1 MPWRLER
8 EAAKLGERIEMGDPL
23 WPAQLSLATVIVL
36 NLFLSKRLTI
46 GPNWL
51 MPGVAGG
58 ALLVLLVVA
67 PRRATQHATRR
78 RRFALAVISLVSLT
92 NVVSLVLLVHYLVNG
107 GKSGGHALILS
118 GLVLWASN
126 VLLFAVWFWELDR
139 GGPVNR
145 FQHAETLP
153 DFQFPQMENPHL
165 APKQWRPGFID
176 YLYTSLTNAM
186 AFSPT
191 DTMPLTPTAK
201 VVMGVQEVA
210 AITTIGL
217 VVARAVNILA
227 S

>member
-46 GPNWL
+46 GPTWL

-67 PRRATQHATRR
+67 PRRATHHATRR

-153 DFQFPQMENPHL
+153 DFQFPQMENPNL
-165 APKQWRPGFID
+165 APKDWEPFFVD
-176 YLYTSLTNAM
+176 YLYLSFTNAL

-191 DTMPLTPTAK
+191 DVMPLSRWAK
-201 VVMGVQEVA
+201 LTMLAQSGVSVL
-210 AITTIGL
+210 L
-217 VVARAVNILA
+217 VLLVIARAVNILK
-227 S
+227 